1 MAEVTIKVP
10 HDIKDIVGEI
20 DKPIYVE
27 AIKTIAQKKLVQKQ
41 KKLKGFKKKIAIFE
55 SKYGK
60 SYSNFAKNV
69 PDTVKGHDDW
79 IEWTYL
85 QKTVDESASN
95 IKKLKLLLG
104 K

>member
-1 MAEVTIKVP
+1 MAEVTIKIP
-10 HDIKDIVGEI
+10 GEIKDIIGEI
-20 DKPIYVE
+20 DEPIYIE

-41 KKLKGFKKKIAIFE
+41 KKLKGFQRKIAVFE

-60 SYSNFAKNV
+60 SYGDFAKNV
-69 PDTVKGHDDW
+69 PDTIRCHDDW

-85 QKTVDESASN
+85 QKTADELASN
-95 IKKLKLLLG
+95 IEKLKLLLG

>member
-10 HDIKDIVGEI
+10 RDIKNIVGEI
-20 DKPIYVE
+20 DEPIYVE
-27 AIKTIAQKKLVQKQ
+27 AIKAIAQKKLVQKQ
-41 KKLKGFKKKIAIFE
+41 KKLKELQKKIAIFE
-55 SKYGK
+55 SKYRK
-60 SYSNFAKNV
+60 SYGEFTKNV

-85 QKTVDESASN
+85 QKTVDEAASN
-95 IKKLKLLLG
+95 IKKLKLLRV